1 MTTISPYAVARI
13 PDEIAKRFGR
23 LVDVLEQQ
31 LADAQDDKTQAYRDL
46 RDELK
51 DAGMTGK
58 DIAREVAAF
67 KAAVAEHRRS
77 DADKAKL
84 ETKVEGAAHYL
95 ALIEAPR
102 ARARESEPWGGLPW
116 PDKPAGNGASG
127 AEEETQVANSRAFS
141 SANSSQAV
149 DVAASAVPFPSHG
162 SLASPAGAE
171 GEEDRQPI
179 PEQLDVDPTDPLR
192 SGVAAREDAGPVAQ
206 EPIPPPAEG
215 DTPTSAGHGDES
227 ATHAAALVVDPIAR
241 VDADAGVDRSGPG
254 APSLNS
260 SAPVA
265 NVIALRTHNP
275 DTHFLNSAGLVRL
288 HGCLKP
294 ENCGSSEPRKRLCF
308 TCSVQHDGPTFQ
320 DGVA

>member
-1 MTTISPYAVARI
+1 MTTISPDAVARI

-51 DAGMTGK
+51 AAGMTGK

-102 ARARESEPWGGLPW
+102 AHARESKPWGGLPW

-127 AEEETQVANSRAFS
+127 AEEETQVATVRASS
-141 SANSSQAV
+141 SAQPIHAR
-149 DVAASAVPFPSHG
+149 ASTNDE
-162 SLASPAGAE
+162 ASPEAGPQAQASHSQGTGAGTLADREARHE
-171 GEEDRQPI
+171 GEAVSAD
-179 PEQLDVDPTDPLR
+179 LL
-192 SGVAAREDAGPVAQ
+192 AQ
-206 EPIPPPAEG
+206 SPPAEG
-215 DTPTSAGHGDES
+215 NTPTSAGHGDRGAVVPS
-227 ATHAAALVVDPIAR
+227 A
-241 VDADAGVDRSGPG
+241 
-254 APSLNS
+254 
-260 SAPVA
+260 APVVA
-265 NVIALRTHNP
+265 TNVVELR
-275 DTHFLNSAGLVRL
+275 
-288 HGCLKP
+288 KP
-294 ENCGSSEPRKRLCF
+294 KA
-308 TCSVQHDGPTFQ
+308 PTFNDPAHRDCLDPGRCGGFSNLGLCDRCREAAESGQ
-320 DGVA
+320 VA